1 MFSRFPFEIL
11 TTIALLISQEDKLNC
26 SAVCKA
32 WRRPFQDSLWNS
44 VEINS
49 MNIDMICD
57 SSPYHQR
64 LFKTNGHRVR
74 SMVLGG
80 WTRLNSK
87 QILKLQYYFPHL
99 KSLSI
104 QDKSLSRND
113 FGKATDWCHWGSL
126 TRLEIILPSLEHKN
140 LETYFLD
147 VVGSLPC
154 LEYLDMSEG
163 VCTGRYL
170 YTWRDFETLH
180 EKLPR
185 LEHLRMKVS
194 LAPILVN
201 DVLEIQDTK
210 SAPSLSAVHLFGET
224 MDPQWLYYCA
234 LKYPNIHTF
243 EWKIFYGYDTAHERM
258 TDTMYAAMG
267 LAMKMISSLPSFFP
281 HLKKA
286 IIEEISDEG
295 RLHTL
300 FWKKLRQSGAS
311 LAQLEYHVR
320 GEVIAPYQIQ
330 TILRECSQT
339 CSDTLET
346 LQLQFY
352 TSDSYL
358 CMAPISLGTFPCLVN
373 LTINLLYNHFELD
386 VILDNCINLKKLKLQ
401 NGTSS
406 ISHGALKY
414 PQQHGLQTFE
424 LVSVRVNLAIFRH
437 LSYRCQQLRHLELA
451 TLRIAEKI
459 CSKTGNLLLD
469 MPFTQLET
477 LKLCDLVL
485 YSEKDD
491 YSNPYYYDNDSTD
504 SMDRYHQIQ
513 LFVIE
518 QTHTNPP
525 IPDSPVQCHAVLPT
539 SPPTSPH
546 PQSPSQSP
554 ITKDTTWFHRCL
566 GSPHNHNNDNSN
578 NINNNTPS
586 QEIRVLEKEQVETA
600 CKYFQ
605 TFQAQSQEEATHS
618 DIERDE
624 DGLVLEQYWQK
635 DLPEGYI
642 TLRCKSVDQY
652 SIEGLPDHTI
662 DGT

>member
-1 MFSRFPFEIL
+1 MFCQFPFEIL
-11 TTIALLISQEDKLNC
+11 ATIAHLISQEDKLNC
-26 SAVCKA
+26 STVCKS
-32 WRRPFQDSLWNS
+32 WRRPFQDSLWTN

-49 MNIDMICD
+49 MNIDMIYE
-57 SSPYHQR
+57 SSAYHQN
-64 LFKTNGHRVR
+64 LFKTNGHRVK

-80 WTRLNSK
+80 WTRLTSK
-87 QILKLQYYFPHL
+87 QLLALQHYFPHI

-113 FGKATDWCHWGSL
+113 FGRVTDWCHWGGSL
-126 TRLEIILPSLEHKN
+126 TRLEIILPRLEQKN

-147 VVGSLPC
+147 VLGSLPC

-163 VCTGRYL
+163 VCVGRYL
-170 YTWRDFETLH
+170 YTWRDFEAMH
-180 EKLPR
+180 RKLPR
-185 LEHLRMKVS
+185 LEYLRMKVS
-194 LAPILVN
+194 LAPILAN

-210 SAPSLSAVHLFGET
+210 SAPSLAAVHLFGET

-267 LAMKMISSLPSFFP
+267 LAMKMIPSLPSFFP

-295 RLHTL
+295 RLHTM

-339 CSDTLET
+339 CSDTLKT

-352 TSDSYL
+352 TSDAYL

-373 LTINLLYNHFELD
+373 LSINLLYNHFELN
-386 VILDNCINLKKLKLQ
+386 VLLDNCVNLQKLKLQ

-406 ISHGALKY
+406 INHAAPKH
-414 PQQHGLQTFE
+414 PQPHGLQVFE
-424 LVSVRVNLAIFRH
+424 LVSVRVNLAIFSH
-437 LSYRCQQLRHLELA
+437 LSSRCQQLRHLELA
-451 TLRIAEKI
+451 TLRISQNI
-459 CSKTGNLLLD
+459 CLKTGNLLLD
-469 MPFTQLET
+469 MPFTHLET
-477 LKLCDLVL
+477 LRLHNLLL
-485 YSEKDD
+485 YSQKCEYTPFDGTDD
-491 YSNPYYYDNDSTD
+491 TD
-504 SMDRYHQIQ
+504 GYHQIQ

-518 QTHTNPP
+518 QTHTSPP
-525 IPDSPVQCHAVLPT
+525 VPEELVEFHAILPT

-546 PQSPSQSP
+546 PQPP
-554 ITKDTTWFHRCL
+554 IAKDTTWFHRCL
-566 GSPHNHNNDNSN
+566 GSTDNVS
-578 NINNNTPS
+578 S
-586 QEIRVLEKEQVETA
+586 QEVRILEKDEVETA
-600 CKYFQ
+600 CEYFGS
-605 TFQAQSQEEATHS
+605 FQAKSQDCCFGHS

-624 DGLVLEQYWQK
+624 DGLVTREYWKK
-635 DLPEGYI
+635 DLSEGYI
-642 TLRCKSVDQY
+642 TLRCKSIDQY
-652 SIEGLPDHTI
+652 DIQGLFGQAII
-662 DGT
+662 DGV